1 MLIAEAV
8 LLLALDDEKG
18 ALDSGVWMQ
27 IDSTLGGALLVDLAI
42 RGKIDITGDAEP
54 GLAANGNPVK
64 AGRVVIRDA
73 VPTGDPDLDA
83 ALDRL
88 AKVDGKKPDAAVP
101 VAAKGARAALT
112 QRLVAAGVL
121 SERKTKVLG
130 IFPRTSWPAV
140 QDAQETDLRAR
151 ILQVLDERAELDP
164 RSESDR
170 FVGYL
175 IALLQ
180 SAQILVAVFPTK
192 DKELRKARE
201 ANAKKLAAAQ
211 GSADWA
217 VGATGAAV
225 QATMAAMA
233 ATAAI
238 TASMAATTVI
248 VTS

>member
-8 LLLALDDEKG
+8 LLLALDDDKG

-27 IDSTLGGALLVDLAI
+27 IDSTLGGALLLDLAL
-42 RGKIDITGDAEP
+42 RGKIDITGEAEP
-54 GLAANGNPVK
+54 GLATNGDPVK

-112 QRLVAAGVL
+112 QRLVTAGVL
-121 SERKTKVLG
+121 SERRTKVLG
-130 IFPRTSWPAV
+130 LFPRTRWPA
-140 QDAQETDLRAR
+140 AQEAPEKDLRAR

-164 RSESDR
+164 RAEPDR
-170 FVGYL
+170 FVGYV

-180 SAQILVAVFPTK
+180 SAQILAAVFPTK

-201 ANAKKLAAAQ
+201 ASAKKLAAAQ
-211 GSADWA
+211 GDADWA

-225 QATMAAMA
+225 QATMAATA

-248 VTS
+248 ITS